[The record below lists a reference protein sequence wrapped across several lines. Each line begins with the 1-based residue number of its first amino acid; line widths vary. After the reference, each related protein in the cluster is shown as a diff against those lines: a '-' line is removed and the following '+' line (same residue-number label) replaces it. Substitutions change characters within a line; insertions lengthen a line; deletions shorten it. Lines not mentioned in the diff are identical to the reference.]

1 MLEQKGLA
9 AKAMIRPHLGIWSPF
24 VIAVIVVAL
33 GINTVIV
40 DQTTRAAAPR
50 DGGSLMDAGAL
61 LANVRVQGAGPPI
74 VLLHGF
80 SAALDWWDGVAGP
93 LAADHRVVSVDLIGH
108 GGTAAPA
115 SNYAIRRQAD
125 LVAAILDKLDIGRAI
140 IIGHSM
146 GGDVATAFVE
156 AHPERVDSLVLIDC
170 PPAATERYN
179 VATALYLTPVIGE
192 LFSHLRA
199 DQAVRWALSQAF
211 APGFK
216 VPEQFIDDVRQVP
229 YAAFRSAHSESF
241 AFRRAK
247 TINSRL
253 DAIRPAP
260 PLLVIVGSLDPF
272 LPPSSV
278 KLFEQI
284 RGANIVTLAGVG
296 HSPMVEAPAKTLTI
310 IRSFLSTIH
319 EMRSTNALH

>member
-1 MLEQKGLA
+1 MT
-9 AKAMIRPHLGIWSPF
+9 RPHAWIWSSF
-24 VIAVIVVAL
+24 VVAVTVVAL

-40 DQTTRAAAPR
+40 DHSTRAAAPR
-50 DGGSLMDAGAL
+50 DGGSLIEAGPL
-61 LANVRVQGAGPPI
+61 RANVRVQGAGPTI
-74 VLLHGF
+74 VLLHGL
-80 SAALDWWDGVAGP
+80 SAALDWWDSVAGP
-93 LAADHRVVSVDLIGH
+93 LAADHRVVSIDLIGH

-115 SNYAIRRQAD
+115 SNYAIKRQAD
-125 LVAAILDKLDIGRAI
+125 LVAAILDKLDIGRAA

-179 VATALYLTPVIGE
+179 VATSLYLIPVVGE
-192 LFSHLRA
+192 LFSHFRA
-199 DQAVRWALSQAF
+199 DQAVSWGLSQAF

-216 VPEQFIDDVRQVP
+216 MPEHFIDDVRQVP
-229 YAAFRSAHSESF
+229 YAAFRSAHDESV
-241 AFRRAK
+241 AFRRAG

-253 DAIRPAP
+253 GAIRPAP

-272 LPPSSV
+272 VPPSSTKV
-278 KLFEQI
+278 FEKI
-284 RGANIVTLAGVG
+284 PGAHIVTLAGVG

-319 EMRSTNALH
+319 EMPSTNALH

>member
-1 MLEQKGLA
+1 MT
-9 AKAMIRPHLGIWSPF
+9 RPHAWIWSPF

-40 DQTTRAAAPR
+40 DHSTRAAAPR
-50 DGGSLMDAGAL
+50 DGGSLIEAGPL
-61 LANVRVQGAGPPI
+61 RANVRVQGAGPTI
-74 VLLHGF
+74 VLLHGL
-80 SAALDWWDGVAGP
+80 SAALDWWDSVAGP
-93 LAADHRVVSVDLIGH
+93 LAADHRVVSIDLIGH

-115 SNYAIRRQAD
+115 SNYAIKRQAD
-125 LVAAILDKLDIGRAI
+125 LVAAILDKLDIGRAA

-179 VATALYLTPVIGE
+179 VATALYLIPVVGE
-192 LFSHLRA
+192 LFSHFRA
-199 DQAVRWALSQAF
+199 DQAVSWGLSQAF

-216 VPEQFIDDVRQVP
+216 VPEHFIDDVRQVP
-229 YAAFRSAHSESF
+229 YAAFRSAHDESF
-241 AFRRAK
+241 AFRRAG

-253 DAIRPAP
+253 GAIRPAP

-272 LPPSSV
+272 VPPGSAKV
-278 KLFEQI
+278 FEKI
-284 RGANIVTLAGVG
+284 PGAHIVTLAGVG

-319 EMRSTNALH
+319 EMPSTNALH